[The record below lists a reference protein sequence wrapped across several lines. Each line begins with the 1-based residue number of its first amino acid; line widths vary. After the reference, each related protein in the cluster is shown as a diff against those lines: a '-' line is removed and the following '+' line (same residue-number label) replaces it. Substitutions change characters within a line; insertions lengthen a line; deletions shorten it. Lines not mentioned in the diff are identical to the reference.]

1 MVKRLTIGFR
11 LFSYTTASRASRPA
25 DIQTSS
31 TRKPKGFFVCSIYV
45 RTKQSTKSKLAS
57 NVGDG
62 KTGPKRTPFQYRTRR
77 WRSTSTKT
85 ALIIP
90 YSNKL
95 CIYICVRACVCVCVR
110 ACVCVCVCVCMYVC
124 MLSTWIALVPYR
136 GMPAKRCAKTRSRQH
151 ALAALVQRRRKMYAS
166 VLELQ
171 KGACEGFIR
180 DVVCNTLPTIVP
192 FPEKQINDII
202 KFCCHQEAGM
212 VSDLGAAITFQ
223 LGPFFL
229 LVTSYKNTIL
239 RVNGSN
245 HSPNVL
251 EPVMICMTK
260 EEHSYF
266 SFMHS
271 LLREVPGFNRRLN
284 SARQCTSVRFPERPR
299 SVVLHTY

>member
-62 KTGPKRTPFQYRTRR
+62 KTGPKRTPVQYRTRR

-95 CIYICVRACVCVCVR
+95 CMYICVRACVCVCVCVR
-110 ACVCVCVCVCMYVC
+110 ACVCVCVCMYYVC
-124 MLSTWIALVPYR
+124 MLSTWTALVPYR
-136 GMPAKRCAKTRSRQH
+136 GMPAKRCAKNRSRQH

-166 VLELQ
+166 VLDLQ

-245 HSPNVL
+245 HSP
-251 EPVMICMTK
+251 
-260 EEHSYF
+260 
-266 SFMHS
+266 SF
-271 LLREVPGFNRRLN
+271 L
-284 SARQCTSVRFPERPR
+284 
-299 SVVLHTY
+299 

>member
-62 KTGPKRTPFQYRTRR
+62 KTGPKRTPVQYRTRH
-77 WRSTSTKT
+77 WRSTLTKLPLSY
-85 ALIIP
+85 LIQIN
-90 YSNKL
+90 YV
-95 CIYICVRACVCVCVR
+95 CIYACMRACVRVRACVCVCVR
-110 ACVCVCVCVCMYVC
+110 ACVCVCVCMYVCMYVC
-124 MLSTWIALVPYR
+124 MLSTWTALVPYR
-136 GMPAKRCAKTRSRQH
+136 GMPAKRCAKNRSRQH

-180 DVVCNTLPTIVP
+180 DVVCNTLLTIVP
-192 FPEKQINDII
+192 FPEKQTNDII
-202 KFCCHQEAGM
+202 KFCCRQEAGM

-229 LVTSYKNTIL
+229 LVTIYKNTIL

-245 HSPNVL
+245 HSPSFL
-251 EPVMICMTK
+251 EPVMICTTK

-271 LLREVPGFNRRLN
+271 LLREAKFT
-284 SARQCTSVRFPERPR
+284 C
-299 SVVLHTY
+299 

>member
-1 MVKRLTIGFR
+1 M
-11 LFSYTTASRASRPA
+11 
-25 DIQTSS
+25 
-31 TRKPKGFFVCSIYV
+31 YV
-45 RTKQSTKSKLAS
+45 
-57 NVGDG
+57 
-62 KTGPKRTPFQYRTRR
+62 YM
-77 WRSTSTKT
+77 
-85 ALIIP
+85 
-90 YSNKL
+90 
-95 CIYICVRACVCVCVR
+95 RACVCVRVCVR
-110 ACVCVCVCVCMYVC
+110 VCVCVCVCVCMYVC
-124 MLSTWIALVPYR
+124 MLSTWTALVPYR
-136 GMPAKRCAKTRSRQH
+136 GMPAKRCAKNRSRQH

-245 HSPNVL
+245 HSP
-251 EPVMICMTK
+251 
-260 EEHSYF
+260 
-266 SFMHS
+266 SF
-271 LLREVPGFNRRLN
+271 L
-284 SARQCTSVRFPERPR
+284 
-299 SVVLHTY
+299 